1 MDRLFSARTKR
12 IALVVLAVTLV
23 ALAGCSTGGNGGD
36 GTPTANQTTPEPTAE
51 PTPEPTTTDEPS
63 PPPESDIDPAELAA
77 SHTAQIEAA
86 TSVTA
91 GQQVQQRQ
99 VLDGNTS
106 VGSQQLLGYYDLEN
120 SIGLVNSS
128 QTSQSQLGSVSSSAQ
143 QYTASNETFLRQ
155 NSTRLP
161 EPQYSYDAEPYNMS
175 QQPTPV
181 NFTGIGW
188 GQFYETWNPSLQSQ
202 GETEFQGETVEEY
215 RAEGQNSLPYLS
227 ETLGNSFQEIDTIN
241 ATTLVTDD
249 GLATY
254 TVIQVSGTG
263 TRGGEIT
270 TTFQFTVTG
279 VNETTVPEPAWL
291 EQVNTTG

>member
-1 MDRLFSARTKR
+1 MDRLFSARTKQ

-36 GTPTANQTTPEPTAE
+36 GTPTANQTTPEPT
-51 PTPEPTTTDEPS
+51 TEPTTTDEPTS
-63 PPPESDIDPAELAA
+63 QPESDIDTDELAA
-77 SHTAQIEAA
+77 SHSAQIEAA

-91 GQQVQQRQ
+91 GQQIQQQQ

-106 VGSQQLLGYYDLEN
+106 VGSQQVLGYYDLEN
-120 SIGLVNSS
+120 SMGLVNTS

-143 QYTASNETFLRQ
+143 QYTAGNETFLRQ
-155 NSTRLP
+155 NSSQLS

-181 NFTGIGW
+181 NFTGVGW
-188 GQFYETWNPSLQSQ
+188 GQFYEAWDPALQSQ

-215 RAEGQNSLPYLS
+215 RAEGQDSLPYLS

-249 GLATY
+249 GLVTY
-254 TVIQVSGTG
+254 TAIQVSGTG
-263 TRGGEIT
+263 QQGGEIE
-270 TTFQFTVTG
+270 TTFQFTVTDL
-279 VNETTVPEPAWL
+279 NETTVPEPTWL
-291 EQVNTTG
+291 DQVNTTG